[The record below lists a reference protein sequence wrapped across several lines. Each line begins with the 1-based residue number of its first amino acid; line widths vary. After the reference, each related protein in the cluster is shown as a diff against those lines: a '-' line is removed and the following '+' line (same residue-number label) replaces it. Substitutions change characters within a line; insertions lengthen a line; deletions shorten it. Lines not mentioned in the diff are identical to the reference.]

1 MSANG
6 FPAQRGM
13 PPSSGSSLKRRA
25 SVLHE
30 SDHEQDT
37 DSHPTNKSGGIRYGP
52 PRPIKKPLPKILY
65 TEAMVRGAMRG
76 ELVYTPA
83 LKSLMDSIEVDMRLT
98 AQIAGRHLGSNVH
111 YSKMK
116 SILKQGQDEM
126 INLERYLLSEAFI
139 RIDIWNPTR
148 LQEFFEMVH
157 TYGLERELRDTY
169 WQKNQL
175 AHPAKIQRLYGLISR
190 PLTHPNLDIGLA
202 DQIEK
207 WAKDIM
213 SRSVFV
219 PRPDHPLIRSAV
231 AIMNIA
237 EQSSKE
243 NMQVWEKLQE
253 GPKRVTQIWV
263 AWCLARNKEWAET
276 AYLAAIILD
285 RSHKNKMIAN
295 CFRRENSAL
304 LKLVS
309 NGYDKEACTHWRDMH
324 GKCHVISMQELMSRP
339 VVVKNLLFDTSPA
352 SASSVQQE
360 TLPSSTQKK
369 PSSFS
374 SAQHQRAPS
383 FSASLASAFEL
394 QKTPHNA
401 NKTSNPLPPKVVLST
416 KAKDLASSSQHQL
429 APIRPTPSKQNPIV
443 ARSSPFSAIGRDR
456 TPEDM
461 VRDLQISDP
470 SPIKKHR
477 VNEPKQQQSK
487 QGDKMDRTE
496 TSQPK
501 VKKIKTSHA
510 DIIRQAEAGAHRQ
523 ISASPAPT
531 TMAAPAVP
539 AHPIASVANTATSP
553 ALVASAATDSA
564 ALSSTAFAAPAS
576 AVAPPSVLTMAS
588 PPPTPTY
595 PINPWMSQPFNPTDL
610 TNMVAMRLFAG
621 NSGFSLNGQTI
632 TAKTEREIVEET
644 TEKLERIIDN
654 KLSSYLVRL
663 DSMSSDIEAIG
674 DKQTAFE
681 KTITQKYDDLKH
693 SCDEKLIALEKTVL
707 KKLDD
712 HVQLIKDQ
720 QAAYEQAIIKK
731 TEDKYAIQS
740 DRQTAFEIAV
750 MKKVN
755 GQFELFQKQYEEH
768 YDALKARV
776 DRGEKKRGRPSNNDK
791 AADTITCASMTDSTP
806 PVRRKNH

>member
-13 PPSSGSSLKRRA
+13 PPSSGPSLKRSA

-37 DSHPTNKSGGIRYGP
+37 DSHPPNKSGGIRYGP
-52 PRPIKKPLPKILY
+52 PRPIKKPLPKIFY

-98 AQIAGRHLGSNVH
+98 AQIAGRHLGSNIH

-139 RIDIWNPTR
+139 RTDIWNPTR

-219 PRPDHPLIRSAV
+219 PRPDHPIIRSAV

-237 EQSSKE
+237 EQQSKE
-243 NMQVWEKLQE
+243 NIQVWEKFQE
-253 GPKRVTQIWV
+253 GPKRLTQIWI

-276 AYLAAIILD
+276 TYLAAIILD
-285 RSHKNKMIAN
+285 RGHKNKMIAN
-295 CFRRENSAL
+295 CFRRENSSL

-309 NGYDKEACTHWRDMH
+309 NGYDKEACSHWRDMH

-339 VVVKNLLFDTSPA
+339 VVVKNLLPDIY
-352 SASSVQQE
+352 SASSAERE
-360 TLPSSTQKK
+360 TLPSPTQKK
-369 PSSFS
+369 TS
-374 SAQHQRAPS
+374 SATSAQQQQKAPS
-383 FSASLASAFEL
+383 LSASLASAFEL
-394 QKTPHNA
+394 QKTRHNA
-401 NKTSNPLPPKVVLST
+401 NKTAKPLPPKVVLSA
-416 KAKDLASSSQHQL
+416 KAKELASSSQHQL
-429 APIRPTPSKQNPIV
+429 APSRPTPSKQNPIV
-443 ARSSPFSAIGRDR
+443 VRSSPVSAIGRDR

-470 SPIKKHR
+470 SPITKR
-477 VNEPKQQQSK
+477 RDNEWKQQQSK
-487 QGDKMDRTE
+487 QGEKMDRSE
-496 TSQPK
+496 TSQPQA
-501 VKKIKTSHA
+501 KKRKTSHF
-510 DIIRQAEAGAHRQ
+510 DNFRQAEAGVQ
-523 ISASPAPT
+523 QQTSASPSQT

-539 AHPIASVANTATSP
+539 AHPVTSVANTAASP

-564 ALSSTAFAAPAS
+564 ALSSTAFGAPPSAMAPA
-576 AVAPPSVLTMAS
+576 SVLTMAS

-595 PINPWMSQPFNPTDL
+595 PITQWMSQPFSPADL
-610 TNMVAMRLFAG
+610 TNMVAMRLFSG
-621 NSGFSLNGQTI
+621 NSGLSLNGQTV
-632 TAKTEREIVEET
+632 TAKTEREIIEET
-644 TEKLERIIDN
+644 SDKIEKIIDS
-654 KLSSYLVRL
+654 KLSPFLGRL
-663 DSMSSDIEAIG
+663 DAMSSDVEAID
-674 DKQTAFE
+674 DKQATFE
-681 KTITQKYDDLKH
+681 KTIMQKFDDQKH

-712 HVQLIKDQ
+712 HVQAIKDQ
-720 QAAYEQAIIKK
+720 QAASEQAILKQ
-731 TEDKYAIQS
+731 TEDQHTIQS
-740 DRQTAFEIAV
+740 GRQTAFELAV
-750 MKKVN
+750 MKKVDE
-755 GQFELFQKQYEEH
+755 QFELLQKQYEEH

-776 DRGEKKRGRPSNNDK
+776 DRGGKKRGRPSNNDK
-791 AADTITCASMTDSTP
+791 AADTITCASMADSTP
-806 PVRRKNH
+806 PPRRKNH

>member
-1 MSANG
+1 MSANRL
-6 FPAQRGM
+6 PAQRGM
-13 PPSSGSSLKRRA
+13 PPSSGPSLKRSA

-37 DSHPTNKSGGIRYGP
+37 DSHPPNKSGGIGYGP

-98 AQIAGRHLGSNVH
+98 AQIAGRHLGSNTH

-139 RIDIWNPTR
+139 RTDIWKPTR

-175 AHPAKIQRLYGLISR
+175 AHPAKIQRLFSLISR
-190 PLTHPNLDIGLA
+190 PLTHPNLDIGFA

-219 PRPDHPLIRSAV
+219 PRSDHPIIRSAV
-231 AIMNIA
+231 GIMNIA
-237 EQSSKE
+237 EQQSKE
-243 NMQVWEKLQE
+243 NIQVWEKFQE

-276 AYLAAIILD
+276 TYLAAIILD
-285 RSHKNKMIAN
+285 RSHKNRMIAN
-295 CFRRENSAL
+295 CFRRENSSL

-309 NGYDKEACTHWRDMH
+309 NGYDKEACSHWRDMH

-339 VVVKNLLFDTSPA
+339 VVVKNLLPDIS
-352 SASSVQQE
+352 SASSAQRE
-360 TLPSSTQKK
+360 TLPSPTQKK
-369 PSSFS
+369 TSSAS
-374 SAQHQRAPS
+374 SAQQQKAPS
-383 FSASLASAFEL
+383 LSASLASAFEL
-394 QKTPHNA
+394 HPHNA
-401 NKTSNPLPPKVVLST
+401 KKAAKPLPTRVVLSA
-416 KAKDLASSSQHQL
+416 KAKELASSSQHQL
-429 APIRPTPSKQNPIV
+429 APSRPTLSKQNPIV
-443 ARSSPFSAIGRDR
+443 VRSSPVSAIGRDR

-470 SPIKKHR
+470 SPTKKRHD
-477 VNEPKQQQSK
+477 NEWKQQQSK
-487 QGDKMDRTE
+487 QGEKMDRSE
-496 TSQPK
+496 TSQPQA
-501 VKKIKTSHA
+501 KKRKTSHI
-510 DIIRQAEAGAHRQ
+510 DNFRQAETGVQRQ
-523 ISASPAPT
+523 TSPSPALT
-531 TMAAPAVP
+531 AMAAPAVP
-539 AHPIASVANTATSP
+539 TRPVTSVANTAVGP
-553 ALVASAATDSA
+553 ALIASAATDSA
-564 ALSSTAFAAPAS
+564 ALSSTAFG
-576 AVAPPSVLTMAS
+576 APPSVLTMAS

-595 PINPWMSQPFNPTDL
+595 PINQWMSQPFSPADL
-610 TNMVAMRLFAG
+610 TNMVAMRLFSG
-621 NSGFSLNGQTI
+621 NSGFSLNGQTVA
-632 TAKTEREIVEET
+632 AKTEREIIEET
-644 TEKLERIIDN
+644 TDKIEKIIDSKLSPFLERLNAMSGDVKAID
-654 KLSSYLVRL
+654 
-663 DSMSSDIEAIG
+663 
-674 DKQTAFE
+674 DKQATFE
-681 KTITQKYDDLKH
+681 KTITQKVDDQKH

-712 HVQLIKDQ
+712 HIQPIKDQ
-720 QAAYEQAIIKK
+720 QAASEQSIIKQ
-731 TEDKYAIQS
+731 TEDQHTIQS
-740 DRQTAFEIAV
+740 ERQTAFELAV
-750 MKKVN
+750 MKKVD
-755 GQFELFQKQYEEH
+755 GQFELLQKQYEEH
-768 YDALKARV
+768 YDALKASV

-791 AADTITCASMTDSTP
+791 AADTITCASMAGSTTP
-806 PVRRKNH
+806 SRRKNH